1 MSAMRVTTSPVEDE
15 MPTQVQFFCVNPR
28 KVASKAREITK
39 FWPLGSE
46 PQVAVQSRSHFY
58 ADPKNEQDSVQYNT
72 SFQTNGQQYHVSL
85 SPTSKLRAVPDVDE
99 QVITIQNPAIRY
111 WGKKLVSQGTQYQE
125 GIGRK
130 PDKTFADNVYSSVSA
145 VVSNNQVTVPL
156 E

>member
-1 MSAMRVTTSPVEDE
+1 MSLMRVTSSPVQDE

-28 KVASKAREITK
+28 KIVSKAREITK

-46 PQVAVQSRSHFY
+46 PPVTVQSRSNFY
-58 ADPKNEQDSVQYNT
+58 ADPKNEQESIQYNT
-72 SFQTNGQQYHVSL
+72 SFHVNEPQSRVSL
-85 SPTSKLRAVPDVDE
+85 SPTSRLRAVPDVDE

-130 PDKTFADNVYSSVSA
+130 PDKTFSDNVYASASA
-145 VVSNNQVTVPL
+145 VVSNN
-156 E
+156 